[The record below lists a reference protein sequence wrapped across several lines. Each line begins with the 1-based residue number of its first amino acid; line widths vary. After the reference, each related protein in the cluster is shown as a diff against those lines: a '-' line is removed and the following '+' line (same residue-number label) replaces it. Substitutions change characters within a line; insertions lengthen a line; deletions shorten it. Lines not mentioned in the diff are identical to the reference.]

1 MQGAGTA
8 LPYTAPAS
16 HCESE
21 SETHSVLSSPMDC
34 KPSGSSIYGNLQAR
48 STGVGCHFLLQ
59 GIFQT
64 QGWNLGLLCCGQ
76 TIYHLSHQG
85 SFSCCEAPALG
96 HVGFN
101 SRGSYS
107 QAPEHL
113 ELSSVAVAHGLSFF
127 EACGIFPDQGLNL
140 YLLHWQA
147 DPLPLSHQASLRC
160 VI

>member
-1 MQGAGTA
+1 MQGAGTT

-16 HCESE
+16 HRESE
-21 SETHSVLSSPMDC
+21 SESHSVVSTLMDC

-48 STGVGCHFLLQ
+48 NTGVGCHFLLQ

-64 QGWNLGLLCCGQ
+64 QGWSLGLLCCGQ

-101 SRGSYS
+101 SCGSCS
-107 QAPEHL
+107 QAPEHTG
-113 ELSSVAVAHGLSFF
+113 SVAVVHGLSFS
-127 EACGIFPDQGLNL
+127 EACGIFLDQGLNP

-147 DPLPLSHQASLRC
+147 DSLPLSHQGSLRC